1 MDMQSKQLAIAV
13 AAAFVFAAPAFAAGD
28 YRGQSSQDT
37 MSKSS
42 ESSAHAQSSTAV
54 REAQQALKDK
64 GFDAGPID
72 GIMGPKTSAAVKEF
86 QQAQGL
92 KSTGQLDAQ
101 TLSALD
107 VQATGMGS
115 GAMRSG
121 RSSGG
126 MSGPTRSSDATSPSP
141 SSTQSGK
148 TTSPSPAPTQSSG
161 TGTDGSTTSS
171 SPAGTSERPL
181 SSRSSDA
188 TSPSPSSTE
197 SGKSAPSVR
206 SGG

>member
-13 AAAFVFAAPAFAAGD
+13 AAAFVVAAPAFAAGD
-28 YRGQSSQDT
+28 YRGQSAQDT
-37 MSKSS
+37 MNKSS
-42 ESSAHAQSSTAV
+42 ENSAHAQSSTAV

-161 TGTDGSTTSS
+161 TGTDGSTTS
-171 SPAGTSERPL
+171 PAGTSERPL